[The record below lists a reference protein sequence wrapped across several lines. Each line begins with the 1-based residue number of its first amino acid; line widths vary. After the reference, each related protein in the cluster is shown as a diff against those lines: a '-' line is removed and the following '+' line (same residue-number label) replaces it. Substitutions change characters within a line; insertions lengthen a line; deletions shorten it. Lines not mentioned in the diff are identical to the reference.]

1 MFTISIDPVAFTIGA
16 LQVRWYGLMI
26 AAAVALL
33 LVIMLR
39 ETKRLGIQH
48 DISGIFFWGIVGGI
62 VGARLAF
69 VIYDWEHFV
78 ANPRDI
84 VGLEGL
90 AQNGMI
96 AGVIVAGLI
105 YMKVR
110 RMRFSTLLSMGDAV
124 AVGTPLAIA
133 IARIGCTLNGCCYG
147 IPALGL
153 PWAVVYTHP
162 NSLAPL
168 NAPIHPTQLYHLLW
182 SLIVFAVVWRLR
194 GKLKPEGSLVF
205 FFICLFAIG
214 DFAIR
219 FFRTDE
225 PVLLGLRQAQVLDLG
240 ALAIHLPWLT
250 IRMRRFKHQALVT
263 EPVNEAEPVQ
273 NQEG

>member
-16 LQVRWYGLMI
+16 LQVRWYSI
-26 AAAVALL
+26 IISAAVALL
-33 LVIMLR
+33 LVVMLR
-39 ETKRLGIQH
+39 ETKRLSIQR
-48 DISGIFFWGIVGGI
+48 DIYGIFLWGVVGGL

-84 VGLEGL
+84 IGLQGL

-96 AGVIVAGLI
+96 AGVFVAGLL
-105 YMKVR
+105 YMRVT
-110 RMRFSTLLSMGDAV
+110 RMSFSTLLSLGDAL
-124 AVGTPLAIA
+124 AVGAPLALA
-133 IARIGCTLNGCCYG
+133 VGRIGCLLNGCCYG
-147 IPALGL
+147 APAPDLA
-153 PWAVVYTHP
+153 WAIVYTHP

-168 NAPIHPTQLYHLLW
+168 NTPVHPTQLYHLLW
-182 SLIVFAVVWRLR
+182 GLIVFAVVWRLR

-214 DFAIR
+214 DFAVR

-225 PVLLGLRQAQVLDLG
+225 PVLWGLRQAQVLDLG

-250 IRMRRFKHQALVT
+250 IRMRRFKKQALVT